1 MYKILS
7 WIAVV
12 FWMGLI
18 FYLSHQHATISSEL
32 SSGITEMLIN
42 VLGKFTSPFQLGDGE
57 LHHIVRKS
65 AHFLAYLTLGV
76 LVLNSLRRSD
86 IFGKRSV
93 GIALLI
99 CILFATTDE
108 VHQLFI
114 PGRSGE
120 ARDVL
125 IDSAG
130 ACMGIV
136 VYFIISR
143 FTGKL
148 RNSRMLF

>member
-18 FYLSHQHATISSEL
+18 FYLSHQPATISSEL

-42 VLGKFTSPFQLGDGE
+42 VLGKFTFPFQLGGGE

-65 AHFLAYLTLGV
+65 AHFLAYLILGV

-99 CILFATTDE
+99 CILFATIDE

-136 VYFIISR
+136 VYFIISG